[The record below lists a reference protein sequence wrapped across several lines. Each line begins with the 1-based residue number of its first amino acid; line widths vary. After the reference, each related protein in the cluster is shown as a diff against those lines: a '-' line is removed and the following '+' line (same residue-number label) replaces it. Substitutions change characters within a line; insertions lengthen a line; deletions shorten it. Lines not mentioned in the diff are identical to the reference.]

1 MTEYKDKLKYLTE
14 KLLKNDLSYGQ
25 IKDTTDELYTLFLK
39 ASCVDD
45 DSTGMGNAVYLS
57 GGKAIDTYEAG
68 MCVKEFMRTKQFI
81 SGIHEGILELKKRFP
96 DSVLNVLYAGS
107 GPFGALLLPLTTLFS
122 PMDIKV
128 TFLEINKTSV
138 ECLKRTITS
147 FEAWGFVDDIV
158 IADASE
164 YKINRDKT
172 FHMLVTETM
181 QRALKKEPHVSIVL
195 NLVDQIAEDGIMIPE
210 CIEIDAVLFDEKRN
224 HQRMFGIDGAD
235 KDYFFMLGR
244 VMELN
249 LKTARRHSV
258 KYKES
263 ANGQCVIDCPMFKL
277 PNPMDLR
284 FKRIN
289 LMTSI
294 TIFGGF
300 KLSYFDCSLNLPYE
314 IIDLSKMEGLPKY
327 LTLSYVISSDPRFV
341 VA

>member
-1 MTEYKDKLKYLTE
+1 MTEYKVKLNHLTE
-14 KLLKNDLSYGQ
+14 KLLKNDLCYGE
-25 IKDTTDELYTLFLK
+25 IKETTDELYTLFLQ

-45 DSTGMGNAVYLS
+45 DSAGMGNAVYLS

-81 SGIHEGILELKKRFP
+81 SGIHEGILELQKRFP
-96 DSVLNVLYAGS
+96 DSVLNILYAGS

-122 PMDIKV
+122 PKDMKI
-128 TFLEINKTSV
+128 TFLEINQTSV
-138 ECLKRTITS
+138 ECLKRTLTS

-164 YKINRDKT
+164 YKSSKDKR

-195 NLVDQIAEDGIMIPE
+195 NLVDQIVENGIMIPE
-210 CIEIDAVLFDEKRN
+210 CIEVDAVLFDEKRN
-224 HQRMFGIDGAD
+224 HQRMFGIEGAD
-235 KDYFFMLGR
+235 KDYFQMLGR

-249 LKTARRHSV
+249 LETARKHSS
-258 KYKES
+258 KFKES
-263 ANGQCVIDCPMFKL
+263 SNGQCMIDCPRFML

-284 FKRIN
+284 FKGIN

-294 TIFGGF
+294 RIFGRFSLGH
-300 KLSYFDCSLNLPYE
+300 FDCSLNLPYE
-314 IIDLSKMEGLPKY
+314 ILDLSRLEGLPRY
-327 LTLSYVISSDPRFV
+327 LSLRYVISSEPRFV
-341 VA
+341 LV